1 MKIRRIL
8 SALLALILLLALAAC
23 GAKEPTAAPSETP
36 APESTAAAGG
46 EATPEP
52 APAAT
57 PRPGEENAPKIE
69 GLVYERTV
77 PLVYADQFAIYC
89 YEGGY
94 RYIDMNNSDKMLVV
108 PEGGTVP
115 KGLAKDVVVV
125 QQPLQNIYL
134 AATSVMALFDA
145 MDALD
150 RISFVGSK
158 TWYTENA
165 IRAFEN
171 GDFVYAGKYNI
182 PDYEMLLAG
191 RCELAIES
199 TMLLHNPEVKEKLI
213 EVGIKTIIERSSYE
227 AHPLARTEWIK
238 VYGALLGMEDK
249 AEALFNEQV
258 DKVRALEDLES
269 TGKTVAFFYVN
280 TAGNVVTYKSNGY
293 LPSMISLAG
302 GSYIPSDLGSDDEGK
317 LSTVNM
323 SMEQFYHAAVDAD
336 CIIYNC
342 SIAAQLH
349 TIDDLTSLS
358 PVLADFKA
366 VKEGNAWCT
375 TESMYQQTDKMGTII
390 EEMNKIFSGQ
400 TDGSDLDYIFRLE

>member
-1 MKIRRIL
+1 MRKHMKRNRIL
-8 SALLALILLLALAAC
+8 AALLAIALLLPLAAC
-23 GAKEPTAAPSETP
+23 GAKETAPAATAAPTE
-36 APESTAAAGG
+36 AQPEQA
-46 EATPEP
+46 
-52 APAAT
+52 AAT
-57 PRPGEENAPKIE
+57 PRPGEENAPRIE
-69 GLVYERTV
+69 GLTYERTV

-94 RYIDMNNSDKMLVV
+94 RFIDMVNSDRILVV
-108 PEGGTVP
+108 PEGGSVP
-115 KGLAKDVVVV
+115 QKLDKDVVVV
-125 QQPLQNIYL
+125 QQPLQHVYL

-165 IRAFEN
+165 IRALEN

-191 RCELAIES
+191 GCELAIES

-213 EVGIKTIIERSSYE
+213 EVGIKTVIERSSYE
-227 AHPLARTEWIK
+227 EHPLARTEWIK
-238 VYGALLGMEDK
+238 VYGTLLGLEDR
-249 AEALFNEQV
+249 AEEIFNEQV
-258 DKVRALEDLES
+258 DRVRALEGLAS

-280 TAGNVVTYKSNGY
+280 TSGNVVTYKSSGY
-293 LPSMISLAG
+293 LPSMIALAG
-302 GSYIPSDLGSDDEGK
+302 ATYIPSDLGSDDDGK
-317 LSTVNM
+317 LSTINM
-323 SMEQFYHAAVDAD
+323 SMEQFYHSAVDAD
-336 CIIYNC
+336 YIIYNC
-342 SIAAQLH
+342 SIAAQLY

-375 TESMYQQTDKMGTII
+375 TESMYQQTDKMGSII
-390 EEMNKIFSGQ
+390 EEMNRIFSGQ
-400 TDGSDLDYIFRLE
+400 TDGSDLEYIFRLE